1 MSKILVGDL
10 EADGLLSSATTIW
23 CGTFY
28 DLTDNRTY
36 QYYWRDGDLYY
47 LWHLAYDLNS
57 FIEDG
62 YYLAGHNF
70 ISYDIP
76 LLKKIAKITIPP
88 ERVIDTLILSKM
100 FFPDIK
106 GHAKPHSIEAWGQR
120 FKIEKP
126 EHEDWSQFS
135 EEMLHRNNEDVRI
148 NIKLFELLQQKG
160 FKVP

>member
-1 MSKILVGDL
+1 MSKIIVGDL

-28 DLTDNRTY
+28 DLTYEKWYDYSPSISSN
-36 QYYWRDGDLYY
+36 Y
-47 LWHLAYDLNS
+47 LDHLRYFFTSLFDYD
-57 FIEDG
+57 

-76 LLKKIAKITIPP
+76 LIKKILNITIPP
-88 ERVIDTLILSKM
+88 ERVIDTLVLSKM